1 MINFITLHDNALYP
15 TRGTTY
21 SVGYDLYCPKHVLLK
36 PQVVTKIALG
46 ITLAL
51 PDMSIWGNIKDRSS
65 MSNHGVFVVGG
76 VVDPDYDGEISVMLY
91 NSNTFKIQ
99 ISKNDRIAQ
108 MVFLPVIVNHNEGA
122 NKTRSTGG
130 FGSTGK

>member
-51 PDMSIWGNIKDRSS
+51 PDMSIWGNIRDRSS
-65 MSNHGVFVVGG
+65 MAMHGVFVVGG
-76 VVDPDYDGEISVMLY
+76 VVDPDYTGEISVMLY
-91 NSNTFKIQ
+91 NSNEFKIQ
-99 ISKNDRIAQ
+99 ISRNDRIAQ
-108 MVFLPVIVNHNEGA
+108 MVFLPAIVDQKVEIT
-122 NKTRSTGG
+122 KTRSTGG